1 MSHHTQR
8 EYLAEDLEQIR
19 RFFPGATVVK
29 ALTTPFDLTRPPRG
43 HKQKTGGRAR
53 ATSRQHNITTRRGAS
68 LSVEMGH
75 FAPERVARTAAV
87 AARGGRAETSR
98 AKSHPRRAKT
108 TSGCL
113 QGDLPGKLCLPARS
127 RGAAERGE
135 PLLYNGCVLTGGAT
149 P

>member
-19 RFFPGATVVK
+19 RFFPGATIIK
-29 ALTTPFDLTRPPRG
+29 TLETPFDITARG
-43 HKQKTGGRAR
+43 PSAQRRRKQKGNGRMQA
-53 ATSRQHNITTRRGAS
+53 ASVPS
-68 LSVEMGH
+68 LSLETRHSGN
-75 FAPERVARTAAV
+75 ERVARAAV
-87 AARGGRAETSR
+87 AITAGEGRAETSKAR
-98 AKSHPRRAKT
+98 SHPRRAKT

-135 PLLYNGCVLTGGAT
+135 PLVYNGYVLTRGAT